1 MVWFSWTA
9 FAAIVAVIAAAG
21 YVMCNAADDI
31 AEISGLSR
39 AWVGLLLLS
48 IATSLP
54 ELATGMSA
62 IVVLDTPN
70 IAVGDAL
77 GSCVFNLLIL
87 VLIELFG
94 RGDSLYAR
102 AGSGHSVSAAFGV
115 TLTGFVAF
123 SLLIAPRLPELR
135 VGHVG
140 VYSPVLLGIY
150 LVAVYTLFQHER
162 RTIAAAGRRPLIPGV
177 GAQSL
182 GTAIRRYAV
191 SAIFVITAGALLPRV
206 ATEIAE
212 QMAWSNTFV
221 GTIFVAFATSVPEVA
236 VSISAMAIGSVDM
249 AVANLLGS
257 NLFDV
262 AILAIDDVVYTKGPI
277 LSAVAPSHAVTA
289 VSAAI
294 MSGVAIIGFAY
305 RPTGRLFRLT
315 SWVGIAIFAVYL
327 FNAFVQYLHG
337 E

>member
-1 MVWFSWTA
+1 MIWLAWTV
-9 FAAIVAVIAAAG
+9 FAAVVAVIGVAG
-21 YVMCNAADDI
+21 YRMCKAADDI

-62 IVVLDTPN
+62 IVVMAAPN

-87 VLIELFG
+87 VVIELLS

-102 AGSGHSVSAAFGV
+102 AGPGHSVSAAFGV
-115 TLTGFVAF
+115 ILAGFVAF
-123 SLLIAPRLPELR
+123 SILIAPAMPNLR
-135 VGHVG
+135 IGHVG
-140 VYSPVLLGIY
+140 LYAPVILGTY
-150 LVAVYTLFQHER
+150 LVALYTVFQHER
-162 RTIAAAGRRPLIPGV
+162 RTIAAVGHRPLIPGV
-177 GAQSL
+177 SPRSL
-182 GTAIRRYAV
+182 KIAIRRYAV
-191 SAIFVITAGALLPRV
+191 SAVFVIAAGALLPRV
-206 ATEIAE
+206 AIEIAQ
-212 QMAWSNTFV
+212 QMGWSNTFV
-221 GTIFVAFATSVPEVA
+221 GTIFVALATSIPEVA
-236 VSISAMAIGSVDM
+236 VSITAMAIGSVDM
-249 AVANLLGS
+249 AVGNLLGS

-262 AILAIDDVVYTKGPI
+262 AIVAIDDLVYTPGPI

-289 VSAAI
+289 ISAAV
-294 MSGVAIIGFAY
+294 MSGVAIIGFSY
-305 RPTGRLFRLT
+305 RPRSRLLRVS
-315 SWVGIAIFAVYL
+315 SWVGIALFSLFL

>member
-1 MVWFSWTA
+1 MIWLVWTA
-9 FAAIVAVIAAAG
+9 FAAVVAVIGAAG
-21 YVMCNAADDI
+21 YVMCKAADDI

-62 IVVLDTPN
+62 IVVLDAPD

-87 VLIELFG
+87 VVIELLG
-94 RGDSLYAR
+94 RGDSLYTR
-102 AGSGHSVSAAFGV
+102 VGSGHSVAAAFGV
-115 TLTGFVAF
+115 ILTGFVAF
-123 SLLIAPRLPELR
+123 SILIAPALPALR
-135 VGHVG
+135 IGHVG
-140 VYSPVLLGIY
+140 VYAPVILGIY

-162 RTIAAAGRRPLIPGV
+162 RTIATVGHRPLIPGV
-177 GAQSL
+177 DARSL
-182 GTAIRRYAV
+182 RTAIRRYAV
-191 SAIFVITAGALLPRV
+191 SAVFVITAGALLPRI
-206 ATEIAE
+206 AMEIAQ
-212 QMAWSNTFV
+212 QMGWSNTFV
-221 GTIFVAFATSVPEVA
+221 GTIFVAFATSIPEVA
-236 VSISAMAIGSVDM
+236 ISITATAIGSVDM

-262 AILAIDDVVYTKGPI
+262 AILALDDLVYTKGPI

-294 MSGVAIIGFAY
+294 MSGVAIVGFSY
-305 RPTGRLFRLT
+305 RPTGRLFRLS
-315 SWVGIAIFAVYL
+315 SWIGITLFSIFL
-327 FNAFVQYLHG
+327 LNAAVQYLHG